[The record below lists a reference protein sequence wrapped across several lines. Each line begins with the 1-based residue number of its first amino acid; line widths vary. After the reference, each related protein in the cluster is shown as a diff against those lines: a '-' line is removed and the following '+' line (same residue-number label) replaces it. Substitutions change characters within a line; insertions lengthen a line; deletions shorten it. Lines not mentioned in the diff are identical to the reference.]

1 VRPTVL
7 IVYNDPEP
15 GRYGEMGEGKA
26 VLGVLEEVE
35 AVERALTASGFPTV
49 RLPLRPP
56 VDRVKDVL
64 ESVEGDVVFN
74 LFEGF
79 DGSAESEAV
88 VADLIAET
96 ERPFTGCP
104 GDALSLALDK
114 KRAKELLQA
123 AGVSTPRYQLL
134 SPETLPSFGLRLPCI
149 VKPCGEDASHGL
161 SEESVT
167 YDRASLQ
174 KQVRKVSALFGGE
187 ALVEEFL
194 DGREFNAT
202 VLGNG
207 RPVVLPISEI
217 VYSLPAA
224 SPRILTFAAKW
235 DVGSVYFEGTR
246 PVCPADID
254 LELQRRIIEI
264 ALSAFDLL
272 GCRGYARVDL
282 RLDAE
287 GQPNVLEVN
296 PNPDIS
302 PQSGVSRQAQAAG
315 MTYGQLVE
323 EVVRLALGR
332 QP

>member
-1 VRPTVL
+1 MRPTVL

-15 GRYGEMGEGKA
+15 GRYNDMGEGKA

-35 AVERALTASGFPTV
+35 AVEQALTASGFPTV

-56 VDRVKDVL
+56 VDHVKDVL
-64 ESVEGDVVFN
+64 DSVEADVVFN

-88 VADLIAET
+88 VAGLIAET
-96 ERPFTGCP
+96 GRPFTGCP
-104 GDALSLALDK
+104 SDALLMALDK

-123 AGVSTPRYQLL
+123 AGIPTPRYQLL
-134 SPETLPSFGLRLPCI
+134 SLETLPIFGLRFPCI
-149 VKPCGEDASHGL
+149 VKPCREDASHGL

-167 YDRASLQ
+167 YDGGSLQ
-174 KQVRKVSALFGGE
+174 QQVRKVSALFGGQ

-194 DGREFNAT
+194 DGREFNTT
-202 VLGNG
+202 VLGNDG
-207 RPVVLPISEI
+207 PVVLPISEI
-217 VYSLPAA
+217 LYSLPAA

-235 DVGSVYFEGTR
+235 DVGSVYFESTR
-246 PVCPADID
+246 PVCPADIGPG
-254 LELQRRIIEI
+254 LQRQIIDI

-302 PQSGVSRQAQAAG
+302 PQSGVSRQAQVAG

-323 EVVRLALGR
+323 EIVRFALGR
-332 QP
+332 L

>member
-35 AVERALTASGFPTV
+35 AVEQALTASGFPTA

-56 VDRVKDVL
+56 VDHVKDVL
-64 ESVEGDVVFN
+64 ESVEADVVFN

-96 ERPFTGCP
+96 GRPFTGCP
-104 GDALSLALDK
+104 GDALLMALDK
-114 KRAKELLQA
+114 KKAKELLQA
-123 AGVSTPRYQLL
+123 AGVSTPRFQLL
-134 SPETLPSFGLRLPCI
+134 SPETLPAFGLRLPCI
-149 VKPCGEDASHGL
+149 VKPCREDASHGL
-161 SEESVT
+161 SDESVT
-167 YDRASLQ
+167 CDGASLQ
-174 KQVRKVSALFGGE
+174 KQVRKVSALFGGQ

-202 VLGNG
+202 VLGDG
-207 RPVVLPISEI
+207 KPVVLPISEI
-217 VYSLPAA
+217 LYSLPAA
-224 SPRILTFAAKW
+224 SPRILTFGAKW

-246 PVCPADID
+246 PVCPADIAPG
-254 LELQRRIIEI
+254 LQRQIVDI

-302 PQSGVSRQAQAAG
+302 PESGVSRQAQAAG

-323 EVVRLALGR
+323 EIVRLALGGR
-332 QP
+332 Q

>member
-1 VRPTVL
+1 MRPTVV

-15 GRYGEMGEGKA
+15 GPCAEMGEGKA
-26 VLGVLEEVE
+26 ALAVVEEVE
-35 AVERALTASGFPTV
+35 AVEQALAASGFPTA

-56 VDRVKDVL
+56 VDHIKDVL
-64 ESVEGDVVFN
+64 EGVEADVVFN

-96 ERPFTGCP
+96 GIPFTGCP
-104 GDALSLALDK
+104 GDALSVALDK
-114 KRAKELLQA
+114 RKAKELLQA
-123 AGVSTPRYQLL
+123 AGVPTPRYQLL
-134 SPETLPSFGLRLPCI
+134 SPDTLPTFGMHFPCI
-149 VKPCGEDASHGL
+149 VKPSKADASHGL
-161 SEESVT
+161 SVDSVVR
-167 YDRASLQ
+167 DEDSLRR
-174 KQVRKVSALFGGE
+174 QVEKVTALFGGQ

-194 DGREFNAT
+194 DGPEFNAT
-202 VLGNG
+202 VLGNS

-217 VYSLPAA
+217 VYSLPAP

-254 LELQRRIIEI
+254 PGLQRQIVDI
-264 ALSAFDLL
+264 ALSVFGLL

-296 PNPDIS
+296 PNPDLS
-302 PQSGVSRQAQAAG
+302 PGAGVSRQAQAAG

-323 EVVRLALGR
+323 RIVRLALGGLR
-332 QP
+332 